1 MDNGL
6 IVAGDFPIQNVCN
19 KTMADVVKK
28 QMLSQN
34 LEEVELSFEDRT
46 YYSSVAKFRKKGE
59 VELSF
64 EDRTYYS
71 SVAKFRKKG
80 ETL

>member
-59 VELSF
+59 
-64 EDRTYYS
+64 
-71 SVAKFRKKG
+71 
-80 ETL
+80 TL